1 MEKKRKRV
9 EKDDDLAID
18 INLPE
23 PPSKKA
29 KRKEKKSKTKSVKTD
44 KTDADGD
51 VSMIAAED
59 QIHPS
64 RSLQVPVAKGEEAG
78 KRSDY
83 GVWIGNLSFK
93 TTKDSLRRFLLDRGG
108 IDETSITRTNL
119 PVDHNSKQNKGF
131 AYVDFTTE
139 AVLNIALTCSEKL
152 LDGRKVL
159 IKNAKSFE
167 GRPAK
172 TKAEEDATKNGNVS
186 TKAPSKRVF
195 VGNLSFEITKDEMR
209 EHFTQAGVVEDVFLA
224 TFEDTG
230 KCKGFGWV
238 TFADVES
245 AEKAVKGFI
254 YKDQKDEEDGSD
266 DEEGGVKLDEEDIGA
281 KIAAKIAAGEKVDSE
296 EFTEKQ
302 KERHLKK
309 KKKPMKW
316 FINRIHGRMMKL
328 EFAEDK
334 QTRYTKRYGK
344 GGSKQQQDG
353 GEKQANAIAESFGE
367 KSAIFGG
374 EDSIEGLAAQAAAAR
389 DAPRDKIKKRDP
401 KMKNLDKDQRQELRR
416 KKHDARLTAP
426 GAALANAQRSEKE
439 KGAAVAGTG
448 KKISFD

>member
-1 MEKKRKRV
+1 MSREESMSSSPEIQTEKKRKRV

-18 INLPE
+18 ISLPE

-29 KRKEKKSKTKSVKTD
+29 KRKEKKAKSKPAKAD
-44 KTDADGD
+44 KTDGA
-51 VSMIAAED
+51 SAAVED

-64 RSLQVPVAKGEEAG
+64 RSLQVPIAKGEEAG

-93 TTKDSLRRFLLDRGG
+93 TSKDSLRRFLLDRGG

-119 PVDHNSKQNKGF
+119 PVDHNTKQNKGF

-172 TKAEEDATKNGNVS
+172 TKAEEDAAKNGNVS
-186 TKAPSKRVF
+186 TKAPSKRIF
-195 VGNLSFEITKDEMR
+195 VGNLSFDITKDELA
-209 EHFTQAGVVEDVFLA
+209 EHFAQAGVVEDVFLA
-224 TFEDTG
+224 TFEDSG

-238 TFADVES
+238 TFADVEA

-254 YKDQKDEEDGSD
+254 FKEQDKDEESG
-266 DEEGGVKLDEEDIGA
+266 DEEDA
-281 KIAAKIAAGEKVDSE
+281 KKDSDSE
-296 EFTEKQ
+296 EFTEEQ
-302 KERHLKK
+302 KKRHLKK

-334 QTRYTKRYGK
+334 QTRYQKRYGK
-344 GGSKQQQDG
+344 GGSKQDTPAG
-353 GEKQANAIAESFGE
+353 GEAQADTGAEAFGE
-367 KSAIFGG
+367 ESV
-374 EDSIEGLAAQAAAAR
+374 EGLAAQAAAAR
-389 DAPRDKIKKRDP
+389 DAPREKKKKDP
-401 KMKNLDKDQRQELRR
+401 KLKGMDKDARQELRR

-426 GAALANAQRSEKE
+426 GAALAKAQRSDKAS
-439 KGAAVAGTG
+439 GTAVAGTG
-448 KKISFD
+448 KKTSFE

>member
-1 MEKKRKRV
+1 MSRDTMSSSPDITTEKKRKRV

-18 INLPE
+18 ISLPE

-29 KRKEKKSKTKSVKTD
+29 KRKEKKSKSKSVKQAET
-44 KTDADGD
+44 ADGETTAS
-51 VSMIAAED
+51 VTAVED
-59 QIHPS
+59 QIHPT

-78 KRSDY
+78 KRSDH

-93 TTKDSLRRFLLDRGG
+93 TTKDSLRRFLLERGG

-119 PVDHNSKQNKGF
+119 PVDHNTKQNKGF

-152 LDGRKVL
+152 LDGRKLL
-159 IKNAKSFE
+159 IKDAKSFE

-172 TKAEEDATKNGNVS
+172 SKAEEDAAKNGNVS

-195 VGNLSFEITKDEMR
+195 VGNLSFDITRDELS
-209 EHFTQAGVVEDVFLA
+209 EHFAQAGVVEDVFLA
-224 TFEDTG
+224 TFEDSG
-230 KCKGFGWV
+230 KCKGFGWI

-254 YKDQKDEEDGSD
+254 FKDQKDGDASD
-266 DEEGGVKLDEEDIGA
+266 DEEGAQKESKEGS
-281 KIAAKIAAGEKVDSE
+281 DSE
-296 EFTEKQ
+296 EFTEEQRK
-302 KERHLKK
+302 RHLKK

-344 GGSKQQQDG
+344 GGSKQQQDTLAG
-353 GEKQANAIAESFGE
+353 GEKQANTGAEEFGE
-367 KSAIFGG
+367 
-374 EDSIEGLAAQAAAAR
+374 ESIEGLARQAAAAR
-389 DAPRDKIKKRDP
+389 DAPKDNKKKRDP
-401 KMKNLDKDQRQELRR
+401 KLKGLDKDQRQELRR

-426 GAALANAQRSEKE
+426 GAALANAQRSGKAT
-439 KGAAVAGTG
+439 GAAVAGTG
-448 KKISFD
+448 KRISFE

>member
-1 MEKKRKRV
+1 MASSDIKAEKKKRKRA
-9 EKDDDLAID
+9 EKAEEEEELEID
-18 INLPE
+18 VNLPE

-29 KRKEKKSKTKSVKTD
+29 KRKGKKAKSKPVATENTEA
-44 KTDADGD
+44 TAT
-51 VSMIAAED
+51 AQED
-59 QIHPS
+59 NIHPS
-64 RSLQVPVAKGEEAG
+64 RSLQVPVAKGEESG

-93 TTKDSLRRFLLDRGG
+93 TTKESLRRFFLDRGG
-108 IDETSITRTNL
+108 IDETSITRLHL
-119 PVDHNSKQNKGF
+119 PVDHNTKQNKGF

-139 AVLNIALTCSEKL
+139 AVLNIALTCTEKL

-172 TKAEEDATKNGNVS
+172 TKAEEEAAKHGNTS

-195 VGNLSFEITKDEMR
+195 VGNLSFDLTKDELA
-209 EHFTQAGVVEDVFLA
+209 EHFAQAGTVEDVFLA
-224 TFEDTG
+224 TFEDSG

-238 TFADVES
+238 TFTDIEA

-254 YKDQKDEEDGSD
+254 YKEQQQDEDDDGEGDSAEEKRKDGDS
-266 DEEGGVKLDEEDIGA
+266 
-281 KIAAKIAAGEKVDSE
+281 DSE
-296 EFTEKQ
+296 EYTAEQRK
-302 KERHLKK
+302 RHAKK

-334 QTRYTKRYGK
+334 QTRYQKRFGK
-344 GGSKQQQDG
+344 GSGGGGAAKQQ
-353 GEKQANAIAESFGE
+353 
-367 KSAIFGG
+367 G
-374 EDSIEGLAAQAAAAR
+374 EDQAGNGAEEEGIEALAAQAAAAR
-389 DAPRDKIKKRDP
+389 DVPKEKNKKRDP
-401 KMKNLDKDQRQELRR
+401 NLKKMNKDERQELRR

-426 GAALANAQRSEKE
+426 GAALAKAQRSDKAS
-439 KGAAVAGTG
+439 GTAVAGTG

>member
-1 MEKKRKRV
+1 MSRENMSSSDIKAEKKKKRKRA
-9 EKDDDLAID
+9 EKAEAEEELEID
-18 INLPE
+18 VNLPE

-29 KRKEKKSKTKSVKTD
+29 KRKEKKAKSKPAATEN
-44 KTDADGD
+44 TDAAKDEN
-51 VSMIAAED
+51 ATTKTQED
-59 QIHPS
+59 NIHPS

-93 TTKDSLRRFLLDRGG
+93 TTKETLRRFFLDRGG
-108 IDETSITRTNL
+108 IDETSITRLHL
-119 PVDHNSKQNKGF
+119 PVDHNTKQNKGF

-139 AVLNIALTCSEKL
+139 AVLNIAITCTEKL

-172 TKAEEDATKNGNVS
+172 TKAEEDAAKHGNIS

-195 VGNLSFEITKDEMR
+195 VGNLSFDITKDELA
-209 EHFTQAGVVEDVFLA
+209 EHFAQAGTVEDVFLA
-224 TFEDTG
+224 TFEDSG

-238 TFADVES
+238 TFADIEA

-254 YKDQKDEEDGSD
+254 YKEQQQDDDEDSEAADSGKEKEKGSD
-266 DEEGGVKLDEEDIGA
+266 S
-281 KIAAKIAAGEKVDSE
+281 DSE
-296 EFTEKQ
+296 EYTAEQ
-302 KERHLKK
+302 KKRHAKK

-334 QTRYTKRYGK
+334 QTRYQKRYGK
-344 GGSKQQQDG
+344 GSG
-353 GEKQANAIAESFGE
+353 GAAKRHGEEQAGNGAEE
-367 KSAIFGG
+367 
-374 EDSIEGLAAQAAAAR
+374 ESIEALAAQAAAAR
-389 DAPRDKIKKRDP
+389 DAPREKSNKKRDP
-401 KMKNLDKDQRQELRR
+401 NLKKMNKDERQELRR

-426 GAALANAQRSEKE
+426 GAALAKAQRSDKAS
-439 KGAAVAGTG
+439 GTAVAGTG